1 MVHCIM
7 FTIGRLYVVSLRCQ
21 KANSIII
28 TKDHIGYET
37 MVMRDLDSIILYTQF
52 LTAGK
57 TYPKI
62 GY

>member
-1 MVHCIM
+1 M
-7 FTIGRLYVVSLRCQ
+7 FTINKIHVVILRCQ
-21 KANSIII
+21 RANSIII

-37 MVMRDLDSIILYTQF
+37 MVMHNLDSIILFTQF
-52 LTAGK
+52 LSASK